1 MTLKD
6 INSKDIIKN
15 KNVNSLF
22 VSTHS
27 EKFNLDCNF
36 LSGNFYLDTFNYF
49 PISLNNN
56 TFSDL
61 FSWEQKDKYANFY
74 KEKFYKDF
82 NEKKNEL
89 KFFSDTIILG
99 SSGSDDYYR
108 NIISFLPRLFFIKDK
123 EINLAIHRKS
133 SNSFRIFLIKILEM
147 MDIKLKKFIFLDDDF
162 YLFEKSKIPQ
172 FFNKETSLR
181 ILKSSLKEN
190 ENKDRLNIYVSRQN
204 SNSRNLINEADIIE
218 YLKTKNFRI
227 A

>member
-82 NEKKNEL
+82 NEKK
-89 KFFSDTIILG
+89 K
-99 SSGSDDYYR
+99 
-108 NIISFLPRLFFIKDK
+108 
-123 EINLAIHRKS
+123 
-133 SNSFRIFLIKILEM
+133 
-147 MDIKLKKFIFLDDDF
+147 
-162 YLFEKSKIPQ
+162 
-172 FFNKETSLR
+172 
-181 ILKSSLKEN
+181 
-190 ENKDRLNIYVSRQN
+190 
-204 SNSRNLINEADIIE
+204 
-218 YLKTKNFRI
+218 
-227 A
+227 